1 MTETTRRPDILLTLD
16 IRLNSLTRHM
26 DVLKELLA
34 LVSLEAEQDV
44 LIRQTLQKAISDSV
58 LFQLCH

>member
-58 LFQLCH
+58 LFQLFH